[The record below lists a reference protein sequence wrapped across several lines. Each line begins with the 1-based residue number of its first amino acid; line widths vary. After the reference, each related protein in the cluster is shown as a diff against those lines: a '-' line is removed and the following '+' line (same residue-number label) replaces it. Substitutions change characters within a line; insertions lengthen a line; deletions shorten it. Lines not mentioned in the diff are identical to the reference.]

1 MIIKDE
7 EALKR
12 LNSPL
17 NLINKLRSSSGN
29 NGNNGRKSAM
39 SLFGIGRKKLEEV
52 MPSVSVQVG
61 TTEKTGGPHP
71 VNNTQS
77 FNPFQAASVQLA
89 ISSIAIPIAAAA
101 EKPQQASSLSNILEN
116 HESQIKLGLAHDN
129 ALELMN
135 NSIKK
140 LSEKLD
146 EVKADKLPSV
156 ISAASKTVES
166 IRRERNEAAK
176 NEKDREVHYHFYTP
190 SQHKIED
197 YGEVIEVTAE
207 SR

>member
-71 VNNTQS
+71 VKNTQS
-77 FNPFQAASVQLA
+77 FNPFQAATSQLNPITA
-89 ISSIAIPIAAAA
+89 IAVAA

-129 ALELMN
+129 ALELLN
-135 NSIKK
+135 NSVEMLSRK
-140 LSEKLD
+140 LED
-146 EVKADKLPSV
+146 VKADKLPSV

-190 SQHKIED
+190 SQHKMED
-197 YGEVIEVTAE
+197 YGEIIEVTSEA
-207 SR
+207 R